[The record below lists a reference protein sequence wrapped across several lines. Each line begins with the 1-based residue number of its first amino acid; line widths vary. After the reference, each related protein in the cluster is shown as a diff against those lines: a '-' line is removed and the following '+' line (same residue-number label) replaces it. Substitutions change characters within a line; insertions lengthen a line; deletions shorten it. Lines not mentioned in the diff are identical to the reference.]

1 MLSKYFGQALAEASI
16 HLPDVEVRDLTFL
29 ADPKSCGWINK
40 DDFIKV
46 MVSASVE
53 HAIARKDETFDRSA
67 QSKAY
72 LP

>member
-1 MLSKYFGQALAEASI
+1 MLSKYFGEALAEASI

-46 MVSASVE
+46 MVRPLST
-53 HAIARKDETFDRSA
+53 RKLAKMRPCA
-67 QSKAY
+67 PILV
-72 LP
+72 LPTPN